1 MGNQGGISP
10 KNKTMEELERLY
22 NELPYFDK
30 QKFIGRHLDD
40 ARQEDI
46 DDKASEPKKIYR
58 YWDLDP
64 KDREIFIMEA
74 IEDASTTELKEELEC
89 RGYVVTKK

>member
-1 MGNQGGISP
+1 MD
-10 KNKTMEELERLY
+10 ELERLY

-30 QKFIGRHLDD
+30 QKFIGRHLAD

-46 DDKASEPKKIYR
+46 DDKASESKKIYC
-58 YWDLDP
+58 YSDLDP
-64 KDREIFIMEA
+64 YDKEEVRMEA
-74 IEDASTTELKEELEC
+74 IEDTSTTELKEELEC

>member
-1 MGNQGGISP
+1 MD
-10 KNKTMEELERLY
+10 ELERLY

-30 QKFIGRHLDD
+30 QKFIGRHLAD

-46 DDKASEPKKIYR
+46 DDKASEPRVFY
-58 YWDLDP
+58 YSDLDP
-64 KDREIFIMEA
+64 YDREEVRMEA
-74 IEDASTTELKEELEC
+74 IEDASTSELRDELEC

>member
-1 MGNQGGISP
+1 MD
-10 KNKTMEELERLY
+10 ELERLY

-30 QKFIGRHLDD
+30 QKFIRRHLDD

-46 DDKASEPKKIYR
+46 DDKASEPRVFY
-58 YWDLDP
+58 YSDLDP
-64 KDREIFIMEA
+64 YDRDEVRMEA
-74 IEDASTTELKEELEC
+74 IEDASTSELRDELEC

>member
-1 MGNQGGISP
+1 MD
-10 KNKTMEELERLY
+10 ELERLY

-30 QKFIGRHLDD
+30 HKFIGRHIAD

-46 DDKASEPKKIYR
+46 DDKASESPKNYR

-64 KDREIFIMEA
+64 YDREEVRMEA
-74 IEDASTTELKEELEC
+74 IEDASTSELKDELAC
-89 RGYVVTKK
+89 RGHIVTKK